1 MRIFEQKYKLK
12 LFLSIA
18 VFFKSMLADKSRV
31 EGSCGWTFHWSHH
44 QILSHRYS
52 GNARWRFGVLP
63 VEVRGSLDA
72 QIKDRALSTS
82 RPSLFTEHFYES
94 FAFFLGLAQSMTFRI
109 FCEGGG
115 RKLSLITVWFFFF
128 MIISTWTHRKVGQ
141 YHFKVHT
148 FRLLVDTSF
157 QIINYSLLLNSCA
170 ARYLGQL
177 GWWPWYGAPTAGRL
191 LFPSADE
198 VQSCHHLKHIEHH
211 NLRIRQRSRN

>member
-1 MRIFEQKYKLK
+1 
-12 LFLSIA
+12 
-18 VFFKSMLADKSRV
+18 MLADKSRV
-31 EGSCGWTFHWSHH
+31 EGSCSWTFHWSHH

-82 RPSLFTEHFYES
+82 RQSLFTEHFYES
-94 FAFFLGLAQSMTFRI
+94 FAFFLGLAQSLTFRI
-109 FCEGGG
+109 FCVRGGG
-115 RKLSLITVWFFFF
+115 ETVFDNSLVFF
-128 MIISTWTHRKVGQ
+128 MIISTWTCRKVGQ
-141 YHFKVHT
+141 YHFKVRM

-157 QIINYSLLLNSCA
+157 QIVNYSLLLNSCA

-191 LFPSADE
+191 LCFPLQMKCWAAT
-198 VQSCHHLKHIEHH
+198 I
-211 NLRIRQRSRN
+211 